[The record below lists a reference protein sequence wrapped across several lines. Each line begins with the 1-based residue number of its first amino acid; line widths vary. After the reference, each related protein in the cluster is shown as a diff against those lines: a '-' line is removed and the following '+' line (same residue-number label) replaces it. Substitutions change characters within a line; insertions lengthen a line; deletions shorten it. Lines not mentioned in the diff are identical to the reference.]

1 MSLQRQINEYLN
13 EIIGQLVLCTGLF
26 KISFFSVSIL
36 FSLGVNVKSQL
47 PSTISHIIKRTL
59 ANRKEIITKTN
70 QFTKQINAINE
81 LYSKLNTQIQNIF
94 IEQLKIIKAKD
105 LNTNQIDTVREQ
117 YQLLL
122 KQIQYKELF
131 INSSLLNFI
140 FYRLRRCE
148 FIRDIYTMENI
159 EKLQHMKYKKTIQLV
174 RFHCI

>member
-1 MSLQRQINEYLN
+1 MFLSKFPRELIYEIFNYFSCNEIVQSFYSIDEYLN

-94 IEQLKIIKAKD
+94 IEQPLLKI
-105 LNTNQIDTVREQ
+105 LYR
-117 YQLLL
+117 
-122 KQIQYKELF
+122 
-131 INSSLLNFI
+131 
-140 FYRLRRCE
+140 FY
-148 FIRDIYTMENI
+148 NP
-159 EKLQHMKYKKTIQLV
+159 
-174 RFHCI
+174 